1 MTTTMNEKE
10 LSACLH
16 SYGLKPLGTAR
27 TLPGGHV
34 GTTAL
39 VPTGQGPPLV
49 VKRLGQRFD
58 LARVQLSAEA
68 HRHAALADLAPR
80 PLYTTDGHLTACLD
94 GASYLL
100 TEYVE
105 AAEPP
110 VRSDLAHALAKL
122 HTHFD
127 VFRPDSDCT
136 DFMELPEP
144 PVAGLEELLRQTRDT
159 ATRSAVD
166 RRLRI
171 LAKYGLKARFTSAL
185 HRSWVHGDA
194 GPDNL
199 LTARPSDRPL
209 FIDFDQVSRFPRP
222 YEIARAFIATVTTPM
237 SPQELRSAF
246 HRYLGAYQAITPI
259 SASDRSLMTDLYI
272 TVQAA
277 ETRSFT
283 TPEGEVR
290 GMRDFTLARHRQ
302 LAWIVRHR
310 DLLHGVAEEAG
321 S

>member
-1 MTTTMNEKE
+1 MTTIMNEKE

-16 SYGLKPLGTAR
+16 SYGLKPFGTAR
-27 TLPGGHV
+27 ALPGGHV
-34 GTTAL
+34 GSTAL
-39 VPTGQGPPLV
+39 VPTDQGPLV
-49 VKRLGQRFD
+49 VKRLGARFD

-68 HRHAALADLAPR
+68 HRHAALAGLAPR
-80 PLYTTDGHLTACLD
+80 SLYTSDGHLTAFLD

-110 VRSDLAHALAKL
+110 ARNDLAHALAKL
-122 HTHFD
+122 HAHFN

-136 DFMELPEP
+136 DFIELPEP
-144 PVAGLEELLRQTRDT
+144 PASGLEEVLRQTRDT
-159 ATRSAVD
+159 AVRGAVD

-171 LAKYGLKARFTSAL
+171 LAKYGLKAHFTTAL
-185 HRSWVHGDA
+185 PLSWIHGDA

-199 LTARPSDRPL
+199 LTARAPGRPL

-222 YEIARAFIATVTTPM
+222 YEIARAFIATVTSPM

-259 SASDRSLMTDLYI
+259 SAEDRSLMTDLYI
-272 TVQAA
+272 MVQAS

-310 DLLHGVAEEAG
+310 DLLHDTAREAG